1 MINKNLRLG
10 SYMKSSFVMLLFVI
24 LIGGCVSN
32 SVNYKND
39 VAKPT
44 IYTSPNEMQGKTAGI
59 GIESQ
64 DIVSVTDKMMRD
76 MMSNHLLTNSPT
88 PPRVIID
95 SKYFSNESS
104 SRMINK
110 NLFTDRLRVQLT
122 RASNGRMVFVG
133 REHIA
138 MVEKEREL
146 KRAGVTDGGTI
157 RTTKATAGAD
167 YRLVGRITSLDS
179 VKVATAETSRYHQ
192 IIFEMIDM
200 ELGTIIWN
208 GLYEFQKTAQDD
220 VIYH

>member
-1 MINKNLRLG
+1 
-10 SYMKSSFVMLLFVI
+10 MKVIFTVLLSSTI
-24 LIGGCVSN
+24 LSGCVSN
-32 SVNYKND
+32 SVNYND
-39 VAKPT
+39 DAAKPT
-44 IYTSPNEMQGKTAGI
+44 IYTSPSEVQHSTAGI

-76 MMSNHLLTNSPT
+76 MMSNPMLTNSPK
-88 PPRVIID
+88 PPRVIVD
-95 SKYFSNESS
+95 SKYFTNESS
-104 SRMINK
+104 SRMVNK

-146 KRAGVTDGGTI
+146 KRAGITDAGTI
-157 RTTKATAGAD
+157 RTTQATAGAD
-167 YRLVGRITSLDS
+167 YRLVGRISSLDS
-179 VKVATAETSRYHQ
+179 VKSATAVTSRYHQ

-208 GLYEFQKTAQDD
+208 GIYEFQKTAQDD